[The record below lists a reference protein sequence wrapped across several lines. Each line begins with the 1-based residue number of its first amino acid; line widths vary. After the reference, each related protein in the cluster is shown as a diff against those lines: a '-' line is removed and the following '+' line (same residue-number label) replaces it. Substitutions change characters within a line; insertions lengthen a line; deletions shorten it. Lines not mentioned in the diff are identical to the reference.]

1 MCIRDRFLIDT
12 ENLELSGALH
22 DPKNLLARVGQTGPV
37 WMTMINGK
45 IVYQDGVLKGV
56 DEKRLAAE
64 GEAVCSRVIRLSLI
78 HIYPGTAPCT
88 SGF

>member
-1 MCIRDRFLIDT
+1 MCIRDRT
-12 ENLELSGALH
+12 GALH

-45 IVYQDGVLKGV
+45 VVYQDGVLKGV

-64 GEAVCSRVIRLSLI
+64 GEAVCSRVIRANSSAFSNL
-78 HIYPGTAPCT
+78 
-88 SGF
+88 